1 MLLTP
6 AVALLLLTTTYPLL
20 YAFVNSFRY
29 WLLSRPGQERWVGLD
44 NYTRAFEDSTFLN
57 SLIVSVNYTLI
68 AVIFSVSLGLAIA
81 LLLQKA
87 SRLHT
92 FVKVLLIFPF
102 AVSPA
107 LKGFSFRFM
116 LDGNSGI
123 FDAIADQFILV
134 FGAILTLGGLIDY
147 PTFQIGGL
155 EVGRLTLIPALTFPV
170 TTSTVWLGDS
180 FWALFW
186 MAMSEVWGW
195 APLFALMFL
204 GALGSIPDDIFNAA
218 RIDGANSWRIFWHIT
233 LPLLRPVLLIV
244 TLLKIIFSLRM
255 FDQVVT
261 MTGGGPGR
269 STQTINHFIYQV
281 GFGRSL
287 DMGYASALAYVLV
300 IALSIFAFLYV
311 KLLFRQ
317 P

>member
-1 MLLTP
+1 M
-6 AVALLLLTTTYPLL
+6 LLLLTTTYPLV
-20 YAFVNSFRY
+20 YALLNSFRF
-29 WLLSRPGQERWVGLD
+29 WVLSKPGQERWVGFD
-44 NYTRAFEDSTFLN
+44 NYARAFGDSVFLN
-57 SLIVSVNYTLI
+57 SLIVSLNYTFI
-68 AVIFSVSLGLAIA
+68 AVVFSVALGLGIA

-92 FVKVLLIFPF
+92 FVKILLIFPF

-116 LDGNSGI
+116 LDSNSGI
-123 FDAIADQFILV
+123 FDAIADVFIQV
-134 FGAILTLGGLIDY
+134 FGALFTLGGLIQY
-147 PTFQIGGL
+147 PSFQIGGL
-155 EVGRLTLIPALTFPV
+155 EVGRLTVFPALEFPI
-170 TTSTVWLGDS
+170 TTSTVWLGDG
-180 FWALFW
+180 FWALYW

-204 GALGSIPDDIFNAA
+204 GALGSINDDIFNAA
-218 RIDGANSWRIFWHIT
+218 RMDGANAWQIFSKIT

-269 STQTINHFIYQV
+269 ATQTINHLIYQV

-287 DMGYASALAYVLV
+287 DMGYASALAYILV
-300 IALSIFAFLYV
+300 IALSVFAFFYV
-311 KLLFRQ
+311 RMLSRQ
-317 P
+317 A